1 MFNGLIRRNNNNKS
15 LGTMIDKLFAPAD
28 EFDKVFDVFND
39 EFFQPHHW
47 AKSNYPMNIVSVKE
61 KGQTVAKR
69 IEYALA
75 GFRKDEITLSI
86 KDDILTIE
94 AEHKQESDENEIPEY
109 NGISYKKMS
118 LSYALMENADQE
130 KITCK
135 FENGLLSI
143 TIPLKKE
150 EEQPNDSK
158 RIEIQ

>member
-1 MFNGLIRRNNNNKS
+1 MFNGLIRRNNNN
-15 LGTMIDKLFAPAD
+15 LGTMIDKLFAPTD
-28 EFDKVFDVFND
+28 EFQKVFDVFND
-39 EFFQPHHW
+39 EFFQPNRW
-47 AKSNYPMNIVSVKE
+47 AKSSYPMNVISVKE
-61 KGQTVAKR
+61 KGKTIAKR
-69 IEYALA
+69 LEYALA

-86 KDDILTIE
+86 KDDILTID

-130 KITCK
+130 KITCR

-150 EEQPNDSK
+150 DEPTNDFK